1 MASYTDVPYHALH
14 VCAFAYHTNSVLVSC
29 GARVPASGLGAAT
42 KTGSFLVCGRE
53 YSGEYVSTS
62 TSTYVRSQR
71 TAVFW
76 AVPSSRLKGR
86 LLWIML
92 TLVRIDDSVR

>member
-1 MASYTDVPYHALH
+1 MHECMHASQQL
-14 VCAFAYHTNSVLVSC
+14 AF
-29 GARVPASGLGAAT
+29 R
-42 KTGSFLVCGRE
+42 KTSSFLGCGRE

-76 AVPSSRLKGR
+76 HALASVIRDAVL
-86 LLWIML
+86 
-92 TLVRIDDSVR
+92 